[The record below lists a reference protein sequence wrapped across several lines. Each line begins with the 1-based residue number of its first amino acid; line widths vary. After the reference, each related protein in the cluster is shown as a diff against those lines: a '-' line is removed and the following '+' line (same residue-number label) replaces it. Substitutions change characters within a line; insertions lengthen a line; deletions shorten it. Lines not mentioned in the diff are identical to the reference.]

1 MIPVTISPIDFPIIR
16 RYSLKR
22 YRTAPDKLELATPR
36 PIARL
41 AIPSFLL

>member
-1 MIPVTISPIDFPIIR
+1 MTSVTIAPIDFSIIR

-22 YRTAPDKLELATPR
+22 YRTAPDKSELATPR